1 MGRYRSE
8 TGTNRG
14 FPTGTKGL
22 FSCSENRI
30 FEWRWG
36 RKERIGRRDVRA
48 EDENIMGAGYHHR
61 VVLRTD
67 GDETFE
73 DGFSSS
79 EYSTVFR
86 RCLYYI
92 ALYCLVDALDG
103 ELCIYIGET
112 LSIFL
117 SRK

>member
-1 MGRYRSE
+1 MSGGGGE
-8 TGTNRG
+8 MRG
-14 FPTGTKGL
+14 LGGEMYVQRMKISWVRG
-22 FSCSENRI
+22 
-30 FEWRWG
+30 
-36 RKERIGRRDVRA
+36 IG
-48 EDENIMGAGYHHR
+48 HR
-61 VVLRTD
+61 VVLRTS

-73 DGFSSS
+73 DGFCSS

-112 LSIFL
+112 LSIFF